1 MNLEIIDL
9 GVNNIRSLME
19 SVTRNSSEVKITVIE
34 KALESNCPNV
44 VFLPG
49 IGNFG
54 AAMKRMQEAGFKNL
68 IQDLSNSEVKVVG
81 ICLALQ
87 LFGLASEESPNVEGL
102 GIIPGTSSK
111 LPVSTEEKIPN
122 VGWSEVSL
130 KNLSAPF
137 QSLNTQRDYY
147 FVHSYSF
154 LPDDQETILGTSKFG
169 NYEFVSA
176 VHRDNLLAF
185 QFHPEKSGNPGN
197 ALMKEIL
204 EWANE

>member
-1 MNLEIIDL
+1 MNIEIIDL

-19 SVTRNSSEVKITVIE
+19 SVTRNSGEVKITVIE

-111 LPVSTEEKIPN
+111 LPISNEEKIPN

>member
-1 MNLEIIDL
+1 
-9 GVNNIRSLME
+9 ME
-19 SVTRNSSEVKITVIE
+19 SVKRNSSEVKITVIE
-34 KALESNCPNV
+34 KALESNSPNV

-111 LPVSTEEKIPN
+111 LPVSNEEKIPN

-137 QSLNTQRDYY
+137 QSLSTQRDYY

>member
-1 MNLEIIDL
+1 MNIEIIDL

-19 SVTRNSSEVKITVIE
+19 SVARNSSEVKLTVIE
-34 KALESNCPNV
+34 TALESNSPDL

-54 AAMKRMQEAGFKNL
+54 AAMKQMQDAGFKNL
-68 IQDLSNSEVKVVG
+68 IQDLSNSDVKVVG

-87 LFGLASEESPNVEGL
+87 LFGSGSEESPNVEGL

-111 LPVSTEEKIPN
+111 LPLSDKEKIPN

-130 KNLSAPF
+130 KSPSTPF
-137 QSLNTQRDYY
+137 QSLGTQRDFY

-154 LPDDQETILGTSKFG
+154 LPDNPVTVLATSKFG

-176 VHRDNLLAF
+176 VFRDNLLAF

-197 ALMKEIL
+197 SLIKEIL
-204 EWANE
+204 EWADE